1 MNCLTPTPT
10 AWARMGRTRA
20 TARTPM
26 ALRLNVCVLAIS
38 VALPIAESA
47 GREPPAALRE
57 FQRSTLLRRFDRDRD
72 AKLDEREKR
81 ALRDS
86 FDGIDVP
93 MLPDK
98 PFEYTTVELPAH
110 ANRAELDRADNT
122 PKDNPTTNAGV
133 TLGRVLFYDTNLSRN
148 NTISCASCH
157 LQRAG
162 FSDPKTFSVGFAGGH
177 TTRNAMSLSNLRYSN
192 VDGGRPGFFWDER
205 AATLEA
211 QVLMPIQDPVE
222 MGMNLRDLE
231 WKLQQLPYVP
241 PLFEAAFGSR
251 EVTRDRIAKSV
262 AQSLRSMVSLNS
274 KFDRAAKPDGS
285 GDYSADFEG
294 FTAAENLGKFVFLNG
309 PDGIA
314 EHGCANCHTPPTFAM
329 NKSLNN
335 GLELNYKDRGI
346 GALNRPTNDPFT
358 PSNDGKFKASSLRN
372 IALTAPYMHDGRFAT
387 LEQVIDHYSTGVVPH
402 PNLGLAFADQ
412 DSGAPKSGLKFTAEQ
427 KTALIAFLKTL
438 TDEQFVSDPKF
449 SDPFV
454 RLSGQEK

>member
-1 MNCLTPTPT
+1 MLT
-10 AWARMGRTRA
+10 
-20 TARTPM
+20 
-26 ALRLNVCVLAIS
+26 IS
-38 VALPIAESA
+38 VALPIAEA
-47 GREPPAALRE
+47 ADREPLAAVLQFR
-57 FQRSTLLRRFDRDRD
+57 RSTLLRQFDRDQD
-72 AKLDEREKR
+72 GKLDEREKR
-81 ALRDS
+81 ALRNS
-86 FDGIDVP
+86 FGDIDVP
-93 MLPDK
+93 LLPDK
-98 PFEYTTVELPAH
+98 PFAYTTAELPAH
-110 ANRAELDRADNT
+110 VNRAELDRADNT
-122 PKDNPTTNAGV
+122 PKDNPTTAAGV
-133 TLGRVLFYDTNLSRN
+133 TLGRVLFYDTNFSRN

-162 FSDPKTFSVGFAGGH
+162 FADPKKFSIGFAGGL

-222 MGMNLRDLE
+222 MGMNLHDLE
-231 WKLQQLPYVP
+231 AKLPRLPYVP

-262 AQSLRSMVSLNS
+262 AQFLRSMVSLNS

-285 GDYSADFEG
+285 GDYSTDFDG
-294 FTAAENLGKFVFLNG
+294 FTAAENLGKSVFIKG
-309 PDGIA
+309 VDGIA

-335 GLELNYKDRGI
+335 GLELNYKDRGL

-387 LEQVIDHYSTGVVPH
+387 LEQVIDHYSSGVTPH

-412 DSGAPKSGLKFTAEQ
+412 DSGKPKSGLEFMAEQ
-427 KTALIAFLKTL
+427 KAGLIAFLKTL
-438 TDEQFVSDPKF
+438 TDESFVSDSKF

>member
-1 MNCLTPTPT
+1 MTPV
-10 AWARMGRTRA
+10 RIQSF
-20 TARTPM
+20 
-26 ALRLNVCVLAIS
+26 LLCVLAIS
-38 VALPIAESA
+38 VALPIADAADRKSS
-47 GREPPAALRE
+47 AALRE
-57 FQRSTLLRRFDRDRD
+57 FQRSTLLRRFDRDENG
-72 AKLDEREKR
+72 KLDETEKR
-81 ALRDS
+81 SLRDS

-98 PFEYTTVELPAH
+98 SFEYLTAALPAH
-110 ANRAELDRADNT
+110 VNRAEFDRADNT
-122 PKDNPTTNAGV
+122 PKDNPITDAGV
-133 TLGRVLFYDTNLSRN
+133 TLGRVLFYDTNLSQN

-162 FSDPKTFSVGFAGGH
+162 FSDPKKFSVGFAGGL

-192 VDGGRPGFFWDER
+192 VDGGQPGLFWDER

-222 MGMNLRDLE
+222 MGMNLHDLE
-231 WKLQQLPYVP
+231 AKLSLLPYVP
-241 PLFEAAFGSR
+241 PLFEASFGSP

-262 AQSLRSMVSLNS
+262 AQFLRSMVSLNS

-285 GDYSADFEG
+285 GDYSVDFDG
-294 FTAAENLGKFVFLNG
+294 FTAAENLGKSLFIKGV
-309 PDGIA
+309 DGIA

-335 GLELNYKDRGI
+335 GLELNYKDRGL

-372 IALTAPYMHDGRFAT
+372 IALTAPYMHDGRFVT
-387 LEQVIDHYSTGVVPH
+387 LEQVIEHYSTGVVPH

-427 KTALIAFLKTL
+427 KTGLIAFLKTL
-438 TDEQFVSDPKF
+438 TDESFVTDPKY

>member
-1 MNCLTPTPT
+1 M
-10 AWARMGRTRA
+10 
-20 TARTPM
+20 
-26 ALRLNVCVLAIS
+26 LAIL
-38 VALPIAESA
+38 VALPIAEA
-47 GREPPAALRE
+47 ADREPHAALSQFR
-57 FQRSTLLRRFDRDRD
+57 RSTLLRQFDRNQDG
-72 AKLDEREKR
+72 KLDEGEKR
-81 ALRDS
+81 ALRES

-98 PFEYTTVELPAH
+98 LIGDTTVELPAH
-110 ANRAELDRADNT
+110 VNRVEFDRADNT
-122 PKDNPTTNAGV
+122 PKDNPTTDAGV

-162 FSDPKTFSVGFAGGH
+162 FSDPKKFSAGFDGGH
-177 TTRNAMSLSNLRYSN
+177 TTRNSMSLSNLRYSN

-222 MGMNLRDLE
+222 MGMNLHDLE
-231 WKLQQLPYVP
+231 AKLPLLPYAP

-262 AQSLRSMVSLNS
+262 AQFLRSMVSLNS

-294 FTAAENLGKFVFLNG
+294 FTAAENLGKSVFLNG

-335 GLELNYKDRGI
+335 GLELNYKDRGL

-412 DSGAPKSGLKFTAEQ
+412 DSGAPKSGLKFTTEQ
-427 KTALIAFLKTL
+427 KAGLIAFLKTL
-438 TDEQFVSDPKF
+438 TDESFVSDPTF

-454 RLSGQEK
+454 RLSGQVK